1 MEGHVA
7 TGVLELV
14 VLGTSNTLKTS
25 REVMDSV
32 HFLVPGHLW
41 CCPGDEAHSVE
52 VGFGLVFLWLVVF

>member
-14 VLGTSNTLKTS
+14 VLGTLNALKTG
-25 REVMDSV
+25 REVMDGV
-32 HFLVPGHLW
+32 HFLVPEHLS

-52 VGFGLVFLWLVVF
+52 VGFGFLFLWLVVF